1 MSVLERIWFDESLL
15 ARSAR
20 LVLAPPSWLY
30 SSIVRMRGAL
40 FDRDL
45 LLHVHGAAIPVL
57 SIGNLSVGGTGKTPL
72 AAWAAERLRAA
83 GAKPAVL
90 LRGYGGDEPLV
101 HAALNP
107 DIPVIADPD
116 RVAGAH
122 QALAAGA
129 DCAILDDGFQHRRI
143 ARIADWVLVA
153 AEQPP
158 EPARLLPAGPWRE
171 PVSAIRRATV
181 AIVTR
186 KSASLE
192 AASEV
197 ASRLAAT
204 HGVDCAIVHLT
215 PNDVVD
221 AREQRAIGLERMR
234 GVRALVV
241 SAIGAPAAFAAQV
254 RDLGVA
260 QCDTLTFRDH
270 HRFTEADITRIVHA
284 AAGAD
289 VAVCTLKDA
298 VKLAPLWP
306 RAALPLWYVSQRAE
320 VERGEQL
327 LAATLASVMSARAS
341 STSTA
346 GAAG

>member
-1 MSVLERIWFDESLL
+1 
-15 ARSAR
+15 
-20 LVLAPPSWLY
+20 
-30 SSIVRMRGAL
+30 MRGAL
-40 FDRDL
+40 FDRDVL
-45 LLHVHGAAIPVL
+45 RVHHSAVPVL

-72 AAWAAERLRAA
+72 AAWAAERLRAS
-83 GAKPAVL
+83 GARPAVR

-101 HAALNP
+101 HATLNP
-107 DIPVIADPD
+107 DVPVIADPD
-116 RVAGAH
+116 RVAGARK
-122 QALAAGA
+122 ALAAGA
-129 DCAILDDGFQHRRI
+129 DCAILDDGFQHRRL

-158 EPARLLPAGPWRE
+158 THARLLPAGPWRE
-171 PVSAIRRATV
+171 PASALRRATV

-192 AASEV
+192 AARAV
-197 ASRLAAT
+197 AAQLTAV
-204 HGVDCAIVHLT
+204 HGVECAIVHLT

-221 AREQRAIGLERMR
+221 AREQKAIGLERLR
-234 GVRALVV
+234 AVRALVV
-241 SAIGAPAAFAAQV
+241 AAIGAPAAFAAQL
-254 RDLGVA
+254 RELGVVS
-260 QCDTLTFRDH
+260 CDTLAFRDH
-270 HRFTEADITRIVHA
+270 HRFTETDIARIVHA
-284 AAGAD
+284 SGSAD
-289 VAVCTLKDA
+289 VVVCTLKDA

>member
-15 ARSAR
+15 ARGAR

-30 SSIVRMRGAL
+30 SSIVRTRGAL
-40 FDRDL
+40 FDRE
-45 LLHVHGAAIPVL
+45 LLHVHDSALPVL

-72 AAWAAERLRAA
+72 AAWAAERLRAL

-90 LRGYGGDEPLV
+90 LRGYCGDEPLV
-101 HAALNP
+101 HATLNP
-107 DIPVIADPD
+107 DVPVIADPD
-116 RVAGAH
+116 RVAGARR
-122 QALAAGA
+122 ALAEGA
-129 DCAILDDGFQHRRI
+129 DCAILDDGFQHRRL
-143 ARIADWVLVA
+143 ARVADWVLVS
-153 AEQPP
+153 AELPP
-158 EPARLLPAGPWRE
+158 DHARLLPAGPWRE
-171 PVSAIRRATV
+171 PTSALRRASV

-197 ASRLAAT
+197 ATRLSAR
-204 HGVDCAIVHLT
+204 HGVDCAIVHLA
-215 PNDVVD
+215 PSDVID
-221 AREQRAIGLERMR
+221 AREQRPIGLARLR
-234 GVRALVV
+234 GARALVV
-241 SAIGAPAAFAAQV
+241 AAIGAPAAFAAQV
-254 RDLGVA
+254 RALGVA
-260 QCDTLTFRDH
+260 ECETLTFRDH
-270 HRFTEADITRIVHA
+270 HQFTEADVTRIVRA
-284 AAGAD
+284 AARFD
-289 VAVCTLKDA
+289 VVVCTLKDA

>member
-1 MSVLERIWFDESLL
+1 MNLLERIWFDESLL
-15 ARSAR
+15 ARGAR
-20 LVLAPPSWLY
+20 FVLAPPSWLY
-30 SSIVRMRGAL
+30 SSIVRARGAL

-45 LLHVHGAAIPVL
+45 LHAHRAALPVL
-57 SIGNLSVGGTGKTPL
+57 SIGNLSVGGTGKTPI
-72 AAWAAERLRAA
+72 AAWAARRLRAS

-101 HAALNP
+101 HATLNP
-107 DIPVIADPD
+107 DVPVIADPD
-116 RVAGAH
+116 RVAGARK
-122 QALAAGA
+122 ALAAGA
-129 DCAILDDGFQHRRI
+129 DCAILDDGFQHRRL

-192 AASEV
+192 AASDV
-197 ASRLAAT
+197 ATRLTVAY
-204 HGVDCAIVHLT
+204 GVECAVVHLT
-215 PNDVVD
+215 PSDVID
-221 AREQRAIGLERMR
+221 AREQRAIGLGRLR
-234 GVRALVV
+234 GARVLMVT
-241 SAIGAPAAFAAQV
+241 AIGAPAAFATQL
-254 RDLGVA
+254 RELGVA
-260 QCDTLTFRDH
+260 ECDTMTFRDH
-270 HRFTEADITRIVHA
+270 HRFTEADVARIVHA
-284 AAGAD
+284 AAHGDA
-289 VAVCTLKDA
+289 VVCTLKDA
-298 VKLAPLWP
+298 VKLTPLWP

-346 GAAG
+346 GHAG